1 MDWNCQTNMSLS
13 WAQSIN
19 YSYTLRSYE
28 AHLSLTLHLNM
39 ELPIQRS
46 CLAFNHSC
54 LSPWQSQSCSTPTE
68 WKPYGM
74 QLDSCSGLSYS
85 CTLHLLPMIH
95 PINCHVNRRKCQM
108 RFFSWTFG
116 HLAKKVIIC
125 IQLLW
130 RLCWYQDIDSPKF
143 FMWNTSLRW
152 LNL

>member
-1 MDWNCQTNMSLS
+1 MDWNCRTNMSLS

-19 YSYTLRSYE
+19 YSHTFRSYE
-28 AHLSLTLHLNM
+28 TRLSLTLCLNM

-108 RFFSWTFG
+108 RFFSLNIWSFG
-116 HLAKKVIIC
+116 KKSHNLYLITVKT
-125 IQLLW
+125 LLVSGY
-130 RLCWYQDIDSPKF
+130 RQSKAFI
-143 FMWNTSLRW
+143 
-152 LNL
+152 